1 MSLPVG
7 FIAGLGAAL
16 TLVAGALQVQTPAR
30 SSTPDAPALA
40 SHAARFSGQW
50 EYSADE
56 SINAYTGRPE
66 TAPGNARTSGRA
78 SAGTSSSG
86 GTRPPAGGG
95 STGSGGG
102 MAGPG
107 SVSPGSVGAGPG
119 SPDDWNVGYRGWAA
133 AWARSAARDLLEVPW
148 TLTIDASADSITLVD
163 DLERSR
169 TYRIDGKK
177 KKYQLGAAVFNAR
190 TAWES
195 DRLKKSID
203 AAGSFRMT
211 EIYFLSE
218 DASRLFVII
227 RLGDPEKVAKDTP
240 PAGVN
245 RVYDRLR

>member
-1 MSLPVG
+1 M
-7 FIAGLGAAL
+7 
-16 TLVAGALQVQTPAR
+16 
-30 SSTPDAPALA
+30 
-40 SHAARFSGQW
+40 
-50 EYSADE
+50 
-56 SINAYTGRPE
+56 
-66 TAPGNARTSGRA
+66 
-78 SAGTSSSG
+78 
-86 GTRPPAGGG
+86 GG
-95 STGSGGG
+95 SSGG

-107 SVSPGSVGAGPG
+107 SVGSGIVGPGPG
-119 SPDDWNVGYRGWAA
+119 SSEDWNAGYRGWAA

-148 TLTIDASADSITLVD
+148 TLTIEASAESITLAD

-177 KKYQLGAAVFNAR
+177 KKHQLGAAVFNAK
-190 TAWES
+190 TVWEA

-227 RLGDPEKVAKDTP
+227 RLGDPEKVGKDTP